1 MSGEGVAF
9 LLRVGVMWGGVFK
22 EKSEVV
28 AGYTRISSQTYIHE
42 KYPRVGYIEDI
53 E

>member
-1 MSGEGVAF
+1 MSVEGVAF
-9 LLRVGVMWGGVFK
+9 LLRVEVMWGG
-22 EKSEVV
+22 VV